1 MKVLAL
7 VLGALVL
14 ALPALADVEYESL
27 VLPVAPSLVF
37 CALDS
42 RYETRLIAYNDHALA
57 PSTLCEND
65 RCYELGAKSG
75 TEITNIESGGQPLP
89 VFLYVPKETAD
100 SMRMSLV
107 VESSSK
113 NDLEARSFTELPIIR
128 PSEFTEGKLQIV
140 GLRMDPGFRQTVRM
154 FGLDGAMSGYVLM
167 RVYKLDSNEL
177 LFDWPFYIG
186 PISNER
192 TSDGKMLRPAFGMEC
207 DISAY
212 LHSYGQKVRIDLES
226 MTPGLKFWA
235 FISVTNNKT
244 QHFYTVLP
252 RCAKYAGRGGS
263 GGLGAADRLLG
274 IARRQR
280 R

>member
-1 MKVLAL
+1 MKVPAL

-14 ALPALADVEYESL
+14 ALPALAADVDYEQA

-42 RYETRLIAYNDHALA
+42 RYETRLIAYNDHGLA
-57 PSTLCEND
+57 PSRLCESD
-65 RCYELGAKSG
+65 RCQELQPKTGM
-75 TEITNIESGGQPLP
+75 EITAIESGGQPLP
-89 VFLYVPKETAD
+89 VFLYLPKETAN

-113 NDLEARSFTELPIIR
+113 HDLEARSFTELPIIR

-167 RVYKLDSNEL
+167 KVYKLDSNEL
-177 LFDWPFYIG
+177 LFDWPFYVG
-186 PISNER
+186 PISDER

-207 DISAY
+207 DLSAY
-212 LHSYGQKVRIDLES
+212 MESYGQKVRIDLES
-226 MTPGLKFWA
+226 MTQGLKYWA

-252 RCAKYAGRGGS
+252 R
-263 GGLGAADRLLG
+263 AAN
-274 IARRQR
+274 
-280 R
+280 